1 MLISLAILEFVE
13 EINNYIDDC
22 NSTVGVFIDLKNAL
36 DKVNHNILITE
47 LEHKERLIC
56 GWVVILKLED
66 DMFVLTIHFKNA

>member
-47 LEHKERLIC
+47 LEH
-56 GWVVILKLED
+56 
-66 DMFVLTIHFKNA
+66 